1 MTKNIL
7 IFTLLVCISHVI
19 FWFQVNGQF
28 MWEFFK
34 KYPYIIML
42 LGVPSS
48 YLAMTASKIVFDDFG
63 EKIWPMRIIGF
74 STGTIIFALLAFTF
88 MSEGL
93 TLKTILCLI
102 LSFVIII
109 IQIAR

>member
-7 IFTLLVCISHVI
+7 IFTLLVCLSHII

-48 YLAMTASKIVFDDFG
+48 YLAMTASKIAFEDFG
-63 EKIWPMRIIGF
+63 AKIWPMRIIGF
-74 STGTIIFALLAFTF
+74 STGTIIFGFLAFVL

-93 TLKTILCLI
+93 TLKTILSLL
-102 LSFVIII
+102 LSIVIII
-109 IQIAR
+109 IQIAL

>member
-7 IFTLLVCISHVI
+7 IYTLLVCISHVI

-28 MWEFFK
+28 MWNFFK
-34 KYPYIIML
+34 EHPFLISLM
-42 LGVPSS
+42 GVPSA
-48 YLAMTASKIVFDDFG
+48 YLVIIAAKHGYEYFDG
-63 EKIWPMRIIGF
+63 TIWPLRIVGF
-74 STGTIIFALLAFTF
+74 SLGTIIFSILAYTC

-102 LSFVIII
+102 LSLVIII
-109 IQIAR
+109 IQIAL

>member
-7 IFTLLVCISHVI
+7 IFTLLVCVSHVI

-34 KYPYIIML
+34 KYPYIIMF

-48 YLAMTASKIVFDDFG
+48 YLAIIASKYAFQDFG
-63 EKIWPMRIIGF
+63 EKLWPMRIIGF
-74 STGTIIFALLAFTF
+74 STGTIIFAIMAFIF

-93 TLKTILCLI
+93 TLKTILCLM
-102 LSFVIII
+102 LSVAIII
-109 IQIAR
+109 IQIAL